1 MWGELK
7 RQWERSGQN
16 NKDYRFMMSTVSKKS
31 DLILI
36 VWFEEARMALR
47 NHLWHCQYRC
57 YESTQG
63 SFSQEARWF
72 AVDPPN
78 ILLWKEENW

>member
-7 RQWERSGQN
+7 RRERSGQN
-16 NKDYRFMMSTVSKKS
+16 NKHNGFMMSTVTKKY

-36 VWFEEARMALR
+36 AWFEEAGMALW

-57 YESTQG
+57 YEFTQG

-72 AVDPPN
+72 TVDPSN
-78 ILLWKEENW
+78 ILLWKEESW